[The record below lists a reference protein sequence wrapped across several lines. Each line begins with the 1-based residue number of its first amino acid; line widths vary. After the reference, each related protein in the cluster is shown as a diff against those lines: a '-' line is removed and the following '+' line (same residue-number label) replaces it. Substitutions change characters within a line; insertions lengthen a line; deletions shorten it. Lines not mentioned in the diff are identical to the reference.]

1 MEDNEVP
8 DEFKNVISDF
18 VRDILT
24 TFPEYADL
32 LVKYDLDKE
41 DDVKLLYE
49 YCSEIY
55 PERFF
60 DFLYK
65 NDEIFEDDDL
75 NTYFLPDIEFK
86 EIWKANISDNTR
98 DIIWKYLQLIVFSIS
113 KSLDSANMFGDTQK
127 MFEAIDENE
136 LRDKLEKTID
146 EMSNMFDMSGMG
158 MDMSGMGM
166 GMGMDMSGLDM
177 SGVMPDASEI
187 HEHLNNLLDGKLG
200 RLAAEI
206 AEETASDLNLDL
218 SDNENMMNVFQNLFK
233 NPQKLMGM
241 IKKVG
246 NKLDEKIK
254 SGEIKESEIMSEAS
268 DLMNKMKNMSG
279 MKEMNKMFSQ
289 MGVPGMG
296 KTGNV
301 NFGAMQS
308 KMKENMGKAKQRE
321 RMLKKLEERRAQK
334 LQQEKQKQN
343 NLENVKFVK
352 KVYTKGEDVEKSSVK
367 DKVKKKKKK
376 KKKKKNKNKK

>member
-1 MEDNEVP
+1 MENKDNEVP
-8 DEFKNVISDF
+8 DEFKNVICDF

-24 TFPEYADL
+24 TFPEYVEVL
-32 LVKYDLDKE
+32 EKYDLENEE
-41 DDVKLLYE
+41 DIKSLYE
-49 YCSEIY
+49 YCSEVY

-60 DFLYK
+60 DLLYK
-65 NDEIFEDDDL
+65 NDEMFKDDDL
-75 NTYFLPDIEFK
+75 NLYFLPDINFK
-86 EIWKANISDNTR
+86 DIWSANISDNTR

-146 EMSNMFDMSGMG
+146 EMSSMFDMSGMDMD
-158 MDMSGMGM
+158 MDMSGVDISGM
-166 GMGMDMSGLDM
+166 
-177 SGVMPDASEI
+177 MPDANEI

-206 AEETASDLNLDL
+206 AEETANDLNLDL
-218 SDNENMMNVFQNLFK
+218 SNNENMMNVFQNLFK

-296 KTGNV
+296 KAEELI
-301 NFGAMQS
+301 FS
-308 KMKENMGKAKQRE
+308 K
-321 RMLKKLEERRAQK
+321 
-334 LQQEKQKQN
+334 
-343 NLENVKFVK
+343 
-352 KVYTKGEDVEKSSVK
+352 
-367 DKVKKKKKK
+367 
-376 KKKKKNKNKK
+376 

>member
-1 MEDNEVP
+1 MENKDNEVP
-8 DEFKNVISDF
+8 DEFKNVIGDF

-24 TFPEYADL
+24 TFPEYKEVL
-32 LVKYDLDKE
+32 EKYDLENEE
-41 DDVKLLYE
+41 DIKSLYE
-49 YCSEIY
+49 YCSEVY

-60 DFLYK
+60 DLLYK
-65 NDEIFEDDDL
+65 NDEMFKDDDL
-75 NTYFLPDIEFK
+75 NLYFLPDIDFK
-86 EIWKANISDNTR
+86 DIWSANISDNTR

-146 EMSNMFDMSGMG
+146 EMSSMFDMSGMDMD
-158 MDMSGMGM
+158 MDMSGVDISGM
-166 GMGMDMSGLDM
+166 
-177 SGVMPDASEI
+177 MPDANEI

-206 AEETASDLNLDL
+206 AEETANDLNLDL

-268 DLMNKMKNMSG
+268 ELMNKMKNMSG

-296 KTGNV
+296 KAGGV

-308 KMKENMGKAKQRE
+308 RMKENMGKAKQRE
-321 RMLKKLEERRAQK
+321 RMLKKLEERRALK

-376 KKKKKNKNKK
+376 KKKKNKNKK

>member
-1 MEDNEVP
+1 MENKDNEVP
-8 DEFKNVISDF
+8 DEFKNVIGDF

-24 TFPEYADL
+24 TFPEYKEVL
-32 LVKYDLDKE
+32 EKYDLENE
-41 DDVKLLYE
+41 DHIKSLYE
-49 YCSEIY
+49 YCSEVY

-60 DFLYK
+60 DLLYK
-65 NDEIFEDDDL
+65 NDEMFKDDDL
-75 NTYFLPDIEFK
+75 NLYFLPDINFK
-86 EIWKANISDNTR
+86 DIWSANISDNTR

-146 EMSNMFDMSGMG
+146 EMSSMFDMSGMDMD
-158 MDMSGMGM
+158 MDMSGVDISGM
-166 GMGMDMSGLDM
+166 
-177 SGVMPDASEI
+177 MPDANEI

-206 AEETASDLNLDL
+206 AEETANDLNLDL

-308 KMKENMGKAKQRE
+308 RMKENMGKAKQRE

-334 LQQEKQKQN
+334 LEQEKQKQN

>member
-1 MEDNEVP
+1 MENKDNEVP
-8 DEFKNVISDF
+8 DEFKNVMSDF
-18 VRDILT
+18 IRDILT
-24 TFPEYADL
+24 TFPEYNESL
-32 LVKYDLDKE
+32 SKYDLENDE
-41 DDVKLLYE
+41 DIGELYK
-49 YCSEIY
+49 YCSEVY

-60 DFLYK
+60 DLLYK
-65 NDEIFEDDDL
+65 NEEMFKDDDINL
-75 NTYFLPDIEFK
+75 YFLPDVNFK
-86 EIWKANISDNTR
+86 DIWSANISDNTR

-136 LRDKLEKTID
+136 LREKLEKTID
-146 EMSNMFDMSGMG
+146 EMSSMFDMSGM
-158 MDMSGMGM
+158 DIS
-166 GMGMDMSGLDM
+166 GMDMSGLDM
-177 SGVMPDASEI
+177 SGVMPDASEL
-187 HEHLNNLLDGKLG
+187 HKHLNNLLDGKLG

-206 AEETASDLNLDL
+206 AEETANDLDIDL
-218 SDNENMMNVFQNLFK
+218 SNNENMMNVFQNLFK
-233 NPQKLMGM
+233 NPEKLMGM

-246 NKLDEKIK
+246 DKLDEKIK

-279 MKEMNKMFSQ
+279 MKEMNKMFSK

-296 KTGNV
+296 KSGLNM
-301 NFGAMQS
+301 GAMQS
-308 KMKENMGKAKQRE
+308 RMKENLGKAKQRE

-334 LQQEKQKQN
+334 LQLEKEKQN

-352 KVYTKGEDVEKSSVK
+352 KVYSKDEEVKKSSVK
-367 DKVKKKKKK
+367 DKMKNKNKKKN